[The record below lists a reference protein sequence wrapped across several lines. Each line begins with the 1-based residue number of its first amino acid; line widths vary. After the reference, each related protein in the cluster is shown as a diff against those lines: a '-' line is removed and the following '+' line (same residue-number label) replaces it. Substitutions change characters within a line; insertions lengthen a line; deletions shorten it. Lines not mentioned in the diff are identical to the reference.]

1 MPRKIGFTSDGGH
14 LIEDPV
20 KLTFLQRQ
28 GEQTVNS
35 TRYVCEVKVGK
46 KSKTFDLYLPDVL
59 IHGSA
64 PKRLQVAIWSMD

>member
-1 MPRKIGFTSDGGH
+1 MPKRIGFTSDAGH

-20 KLTFLQRQ
+20 TLVFQKRE
-28 GEQTVNS
+28 GEQPVNS
-35 TRYVCEVKVGK
+35 TRYVCEVKVEK

-64 PKRLQVAIWSMD
+64 PKRMQVAFRSMD